1 MKAELELVVICKHRS
16 RLTGGETARISG
28 PDRDR
33 WCERLSHAPKL
44 VLKLEIGDSFASMI
58 Q

>member
-16 RLTGGETARISG
+16 RLYWRRDRQDLG

-33 WCERLSHAPKL
+33 WCERLSHTPKL